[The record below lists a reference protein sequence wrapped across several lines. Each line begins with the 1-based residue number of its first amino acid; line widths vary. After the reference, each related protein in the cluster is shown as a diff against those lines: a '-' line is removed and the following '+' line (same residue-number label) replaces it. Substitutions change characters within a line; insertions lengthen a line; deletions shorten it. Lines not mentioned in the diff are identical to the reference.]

1 MKQNLTVITQFNELA
16 KANDTIFSSKPTLK
30 GETSSSPDRKNQSK
44 IEVKCKYD
52 KVNQFQILKTS
63 LRTSR
68 RPLTDSAAVKTLLF
82 CKV

>member
-1 MKQNLTVITQFNELA
+1 
-16 KANDTIFSSKPTLK
+16 LK

-52 KVNQFQILKTS
+52 NANQFQILKTS
-63 LRTSR
+63 LRTSQ

-82 CKV
+82 C